1 MNKGLR
7 ISGFILWI
15 LTSIVIFMGG
25 FIPLLFGIGGAAI
38 DIFEFLTR
46 GMDGN
51 PIDPELT
58 WGGLL
63 LGVTVVTIISS
74 FLVFVLSAI
83 NLFLTTKP
91 VYTASKII
99 IISECVI
106 LGINAFLQLIGT
118 LWINLSFIPT
128 DRQNWFYIVPIAEFV
143 LLIGLTVHSVF
154 SIRNMK
160 QLVLN

>member
-1 MNKGLR
+1 MDSDFNR
-7 ISGFILWI
+7 DFY
-15 LTSIVIFMGG
+15 GG
-25 FIPLLFGIGGAAI
+25 FIPLLFGLDAAAI

-63 LGVTVVTIISS
+63 LGVTVVTIISTN
-74 FLVFVLSAI
+74 LVLILSAI
-83 NLFLTTKP
+83 NFFLSTKP
-91 VYTASKII
+91 VYTVCRMI
-99 IISECVI
+99 IISDCVI

-128 DRQNWFYIVPIAEFV
+128 DQQNWFYIMPIVEFV

-160 QLVLN
+160 QKILN